1 MDRAYLE
8 ILSSCEEVAKKVA
21 RGPYSTNIST
31 SSSFGEN
38 LEKIDYTVERLKED
52 GSTQY
57 PLINIIR
64 DLSLDKYERMLLYYF
79 YGIKSAGMTGG
90 VEDIL
95 TYLGNNDSVKTFEIK
110 IKYLNHTS
118 KLCKK
123 EVLISDYPSLSWN
136 YNRLALSKIYFDRIN
151 CCKEEEPK
159 IVATPEVTFNVPP
172 VKDIYDH
179 LSKKVIGQEY
189 VKRVLSTLAYRHYS
203 GRTSIRKCNV
213 MLAGPTGSGK
223 TYLVKSLAEY
233 INVPVYCCSA
243 NDFTCS
249 GYVGGNVTNIIFSL
263 LDMVNQDKKK
273 AEKAIVFIDEI
284 DKISAKTPMGHLS
297 DRDVAGRSVQEEL
310 LKLVESTG
318 EKRFY
323 TDSYP
328 RTSCTLNIE
337 NILWITAGAFSDI
350 NNISQV
356 STTSTIGFCPETTVH
371 KKSQRITTDDLQK
384 YGMIPEFLGRFP
396 NVVTLY
402 SLTANDMVNIMKYS
416 QDTPL
421 KGYIEYF
428 ANYGINLSFSNDVL
442 EDIASNALRRKLGAR
457 GLSSVLEE
465 LLNPYMYEVEIGN
478 LPPGN
483 LSINKEILERCFAS
497 MS

>member
-8 ILSSCEEVAKKVA
+8 ILSSCEEVAKKISNENRA
-21 RGPYSTNIST
+21 SNIST
-31 SSSFGEN
+31 SFGKN

-52 GSTQY
+52 GCTQY
-57 PLINIIR
+57 PLINIVR
-64 DLSLDKYERMLLYYF
+64 DLSLDKYERMFLYYF
-79 YGIKSAGMTGG
+79 YGAKYLDTMSTDPKA
-90 VEDIL
+90 L
-95 TYLGNNDSVKTFEIK
+95 LAYLGNNDNVKAFEIK
-110 IKYLNHTS
+110 IKYLYRTP
-118 KLCKK
+118 KLCKEK
-123 EVLISDYPSLSWN
+123 DIVPTR
-136 YNRLALSKIYFDRIN
+136 YNGFALNPIYFDKIN
-151 CCKEEEPK
+151 CCEEEKSK
-159 IVATPEVTFNVPP
+159 IVAPPEVTFNVPP

-243 NDFTCS
+243 NDFTCA
-249 GYVGGNVTNIIFSL
+249 GYVGGSVPNIIFSL

-310 LKLVESTG
+310 LNLVESTG

-356 STTSTIGFCPETTVH
+356 NTTSTIGFCPETTVH

-416 QDTPL
+416 QDTLL

-428 ANYGINLSFSNDVL
+428 ADFGINLSFSNDVL

-465 LLNPYMYEVEIGN
+465 LLNPYMYEMEIGN
-478 LPPGN
+478 LAPGD
-483 LSINKEILERCFAS
+483 LSINKEILKRSFAN